1 MNRIE
6 QFKKDLKA
14 KLALKVIAGIDNYDI
29 ESVKR
34 VVSAADMGGAS
45 AVDVAARED
54 IIYIAKELSNIAVCV
69 SSIEPEKLLMAKENG
84 ADMLEIGNFDA
95 MYKKGMRVTSE
106 EILDITSRTIDLV
119 GHDIFLSVTVPG
131 HIDINEQIELAKKLE
146 EMGVDLIQTEG
157 ACVANVS
164 NTGARGLLEKAN
176 VSIANTISA
185 GRLESRSSK
194 HRNISADTVSALPAY
209 RICPPVT
216 AARLSKDAA
225 AIGLY
230 LSVNTTVSGSG
241 RTSGTG
247 AGSVAGIF
255 SGSTGFPRS
264 NINGLS
270 SNPPE

>member
-14 KLALKVIAGIDNYDI
+14 KRALKVIAGIDNYDI

-45 AVDVAARED
+45 AVLVAARED

-95 MYKKGMRVTSE
+95 MYKKGMRVTAE

-131 HIDINEQIELAKKLE
+131 HIDISEQIELAQKLE
-146 EMGVDLIQTEG
+146 KMGVDLIQTEG

-176 VSIANTISA
+176 VSIANTIELSRNVEVPIMTASGITPTTSRMAFAA
-185 GRLESRSSK
+185 GAS
-194 HRNISADTVSALPAY
+194 
-209 RICPPVT
+209 
-216 AARLSKDAA
+216 
-225 AIGLY
+225 AIG
-230 LSVNTTVSGSG
+230 VGSC
-241 RTSGTG
+241 
-247 AGSVAGIF
+247 
-255 SGSTGFPRS
+255 
-264 NINGLS
+264 INKLS
-270 SNPPE
+270 SVIEMIAVVRSFVEQHEKAEEKEEMFI